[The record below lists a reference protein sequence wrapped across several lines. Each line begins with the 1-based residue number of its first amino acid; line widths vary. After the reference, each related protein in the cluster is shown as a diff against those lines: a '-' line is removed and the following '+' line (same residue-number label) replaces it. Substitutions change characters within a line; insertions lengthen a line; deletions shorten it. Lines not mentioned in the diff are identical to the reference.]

1 MSPKVDDATGAFV
14 AGPAVVWPGAPTGPL
29 AGLTFAAKDLFDVQG
44 HVTGCGNPDWARTHA
59 PARRHAWAVARL
71 LAAGAT
77 LVGKTVTDEISL
89 GLLGINRF
97 HGTPL
102 NPRAPDRVPGG
113 SSSGSASAV
122 ASGLVDFSLGTDSG
136 GSVRIPASFTGLFG
150 LRPTHGA
157 IPVDGLMTQALSFD
171 TVGFFAADAGLF
183 ERVGQ
188 VLLPA
193 SASVAS
199 GGRLGVATDA
209 FALADPQVRQALTN
223 AVARVAGHLSSL
235 EDVTLAPEGLP
246 LWCSNQ
252 RTLQA
257 FEFGRTFR
265 DWVERCNPTFSYEVA
280 SSLVHGASIA
290 ESEMA
295 GPRACRAMVRSRL
308 ATLLDGHRW
317 LCLPTAPILPIRRSA
332 SLTEM
337 RAAVDRIVHLTCIAG
352 LAGCPQMNLPMGSSD
367 GIPVGLSVIGPPG
380 SDLQL
385 LALAKSVMTEQT

>member
-1 MSPKVDDATGAFV
+1 MSWNVDDATGAFV

-71 LAAGAT
+71 LDAGAT

-102 NPRAPDRVPGG
+102 NPRAPDRVAGG

-150 LRPTHGA
+150 LRPTHGS
-157 IPVDGLMTQALSFD
+157 IPVDGLMTQAPSFD
-171 TVGFFAADAGLF
+171 TVGFFADDVGLF
-183 ERVGQ
+183 EKVGQ
-188 VLLPA
+188 VLLPPAA
-193 SASVAS
+193 STAPAGS
-199 GGRLGVATDA
+199 LYVATDA
-209 FALADPQVRQALTN
+209 SELADPAVREALNT
-223 AVARVAGHLSSL
+223 AVSRLAAHLSSMQ
-235 EDVTLAPEGLP
+235 EVTLASEGLP
-246 LWCSNQ
+246 VWCANQ
-252 RTLQA
+252 RKLQA
-257 FEFGRTFR
+257 FEFGLTFK
-265 DWVERCNPTFSYEVA
+265 DWIERCNPTFSYEVA
-280 SSLVHGASIA
+280 SSLVYGSSIA

-295 GPRACRAMVRSRL
+295 GPRQLRLAVRSHLTR
-308 ATLLDGHRW
+308 LLDRHRW
-317 LCLPTAPILPIRRSA
+317 LCLPTAPILPIRRTA

-352 LAGCPQMNLPMGSSD
+352 LAGFPQVTLPMGSSE

-385 LALAKSVMTEQT
+385 LALARLVSNEAS